1 MQNDDGY
8 LIISGDEPPN
18 DLLIAVETEI
28 SSSPRK
34 CGPNGQQLMQFG
46 VKLPQET
53 WFQEYLGCSSSD
65 AKKLGET
72 RVRSFNN
79 NRLGRYVPGPPGT
92 VLIYRAATR
101 QGLSPGTGF
110 FNVIPKSHRMTAAE
124 IKRAKSI
131 PITLTARDIL
141 FIPANTTIEY
151 VASGE
156 SVALCEALSASLKSE
171 YDDSRMEI

>member
-8 LIISGDEPPN
+8 LIIPGDEPPN
-18 DLLIAVETEI
+18 ELLIAVETEI
-28 SSSPRK
+28 SSSSGK
-34 CGPNGQQLMQFG
+34 CGPNGKQLMQFG
-46 VKLPQET
+46 VKRPPES

-65 AKKLGET
+65 AKKTVET

-101 QGLSPGTGF
+101 QGLSPSTGF
-110 FNVIPKSHRMTAAE
+110 FNVIPGSHRMTAAE
-124 IKRAKSI
+124 IKRARSV

-141 FIPANTTIEY
+141 FISANTTIEY
-151 VASGE
+151 VTSGE
-156 SVALCEALSASLKSE
+156 SMALCEALSASLKSE
-171 YDDSRMEI
+171 YDDSSMEI